1 MRYAACTQIQA
12 ARVEGTDTSPQDIRP
27 VETRHG
33 RDVLGNVTRNLRRLL
48 TGKAFSSLLL
58 LGATLLTAR
67 TLSVAEFGLVV
78 MLQSY
83 VLVWSGLFNFKPF
96 ESIIRYGVPALDR
109 GDQAQLLRLLKL
121 GLIVDAL
128 TALGS
133 AVLACALAGTVGG
146 FLEWDADFVQI
157 AQIYSMVLL
166 VDLTGASKGVLR
178 LFNRFDLL
186 GTQMAVSPIVLCA
199 GAAVAALQGW
209 GMPGFCAI
217 WGLATVCDRIY
228 LLVRAHGELRRRMPQ
243 AKLRNIS
250 LGDWQQEFPGI
261 TSYSHVVYW
270 QSNLDLVPKQLSNL
284 LVGMLLGPQA
294 AGLFRIATGVS
305 KVLSTPALLLRQVLL
320 PDLTRVWS
328 RGEPGFY
335 RILGTTMAAAAGCG
349 LLLVVVMLTHGA
361 TLLELLVG
369 KEYAAASG
377 VMAWLLAAG
386 TLGLCS
392 SVLRAGVYAMGR
404 AAHALRINIAATLLY
419 VAAMMLLTPALGL
432 SGPGIATCCSAL
444 LTLGGMLWLVAR
456 HPRARM
462 PPGA

>member
-1 MRYAACTQIQA
+1 MRAAARKQIRA
-12 ARVEGTDTSPQDIRP
+12 ARVPGTDTSPQDIRP
-27 VETRHG
+27 VETRDG
-33 RDVLGNVTRNLRRLL
+33 RNVLGNVTRNLRRLL

-78 MLQSY
+78 LLQSY
-83 VLVWSGLFNFKPF
+83 VLVWSGLFNLKPL
-96 ESIIRYGVPALDR
+96 ESVIRYGVPALDR
-109 GDQAQLLRLLKL
+109 GDEAQLLRLLKL
-121 GLIVDAL
+121 GFIVDAV
-128 TALGS
+128 TALAS
-133 AVLACALAGTVGG
+133 AILACALAGTVGA
-146 FLEWDADFVQI
+146 FLDWDADFVQI

-166 VDLTGASKGVLR
+166 VDLTGTGKGILR

-186 GTQMAVSPIVLCA
+186 GTQMAVAPVIQCA

-209 GMPGFCAI
+209 GMPAFCAV
-217 WGLATVCDRIY
+217 WGLATACDRIY
-228 LLVRAHGELRRRMPQ
+228 LLVRARGELRRRMPQ
-243 AKLRNIS
+243 AHLRNIA
-250 LGDWQQEFPGI
+250 LGDWQREFPGI

-349 LLLVVVMLTHGA
+349 LLLVVLMLTHGA
-361 TLLELLVG
+361 KLLELLVG
-369 KEYAAASG
+369 AEYAAASG
-377 VMAWLLAAG
+377 VMAWLLFAG

-392 SVLRAGVYAMGR
+392 SVLRAGVYAMGH
-404 AAHALRINIAATLLY
+404 ASQALRINIAATLLY
-419 VAAMMLLTPALGL
+419 VAAMMLLTPPLGL
-432 SGPGIATCCSAL
+432 AGPGIATCCSAL

-456 HPRARM
+456 DPRARM
-462 PPGA
+462 PAGA